1 MSQLEAEAVSP
12 LANGK
17 KYGKFQTV
25 DKQNF
30 PSLFLALG
38 CMIYDGGALSSR
50 FPS

>member
-30 PSLFLALG
+30 PMYLALG
-38 CMIYDGGALSSR
+38 VHDIRRWSSQ
-50 FPS
+50 